1 MRRHTLSPGDE
12 ERASVPVRSG
22 RWRGH
27 AFAPLQQLAGPLVD
41 REVDHGS
48 VDRDGADALTAGG
61 FEGLDD
67 RLGPGPLR
75 PRWSEG
81 VVDQPDLI
89 GMDAELAP
97 VAELAGGPG
106 GLPETVPVPQDGLRT
121 VDGYQPRGRGGV
133 DDPGPGEG
141 ELGSIGAAAH
151 AQRGGVVLGAHRHG

>member
-27 AFAPLQQLAGPLVD
+27 PVAPLQQLAGPLVD

-106 GLPETVPVPQDGLRT
+106 GLPEAVPGPHDGFRT

-133 DDPGPGEG
+133 DDPGAGAPDVRT
-141 ELGSIGAAAH
+141 IGPAAPP
-151 AQRGGVVLGAHRHG
+151 QGARAG